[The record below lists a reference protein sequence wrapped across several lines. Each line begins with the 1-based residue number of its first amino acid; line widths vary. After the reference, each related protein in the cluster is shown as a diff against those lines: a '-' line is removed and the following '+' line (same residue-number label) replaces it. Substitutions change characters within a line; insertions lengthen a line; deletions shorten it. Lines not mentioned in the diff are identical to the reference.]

1 MERVEILWSP
11 FRHCQKEVF
20 GTTVA
25 FDFYGTEAVHTS
37 RTMSFRIKV
46 FARLTLPAKIC
57 ARRCLNGLCYYGAPF
72 CLAVLNGKE

>member
-1 MERVEILWSP
+1 MVAVSSLS
-11 FRHCQKEVF
+11 KATF

-25 FDFYGTEAVHTS
+25 FGFYGTEAVHTS

-57 ARRCLNGLCYYGAPF
+57 ARRGPDGLCSHGAFFVSPH
-72 CLAVLNGKE
+72 